1 MMNDLVSNLLFP
13 ALVIFTGIVAYVF
26 WVRPILKQ
34 SPTFTRLYA
43 TEDTLLSAISAK
55 LSGLKQ
61 KLTTIF
67 VSVVGIAVVGHD
79 SLTPLLAAAGIDPLA
94 YSTQLLPKVPPL
106 AWPMIT
112 LAVIW
117 LIQYFRNIADKQAR
131 ANAVALLVAGH
142 FLAAPAPGLTV
153 NTTPSP
159 FNFPDKK
166 DV

>member
-1 MMNDLVSNLLFP
+1 MMNDIISNLLFP
-13 ALVIFTGIVAYVF
+13 ALVVFTGVVAYVF

-34 SPTFTRLYA
+34 SPAFTKLYA
-43 TEDTLLSAISAK
+43 TETTLLSAISAK

-94 YSTQLLPKVPPL
+94 YGTQLLPKVPPL

-112 LAVIW
+112 LGVLW
-117 LIQYFRNIADKQAR
+117 LIQYFRNIADRQAR
-131 ANAVALLVAGH
+131 ANAVALLDAGH
-142 FLAAPAPGLTV
+142 FLAAPAPGIPV
-153 NTTPSP
+153 YSTPSP
-159 FNFPDKK
+159 YNLLPDKE
-166 DV
+166 D